1 MFFKPNQF
9 GNQTRN
15 VYLILKRNYNFKKLS
30 IQMDKNPQVKN
41 LVEEKLKK
49 NEQKGVLNKLIN
61 KR

>member
-1 MFFKPNQF
+1 MFFKSNQF

-15 VYLILKRNYNFKKLS
+15 IYLILKRNYNFKKLS